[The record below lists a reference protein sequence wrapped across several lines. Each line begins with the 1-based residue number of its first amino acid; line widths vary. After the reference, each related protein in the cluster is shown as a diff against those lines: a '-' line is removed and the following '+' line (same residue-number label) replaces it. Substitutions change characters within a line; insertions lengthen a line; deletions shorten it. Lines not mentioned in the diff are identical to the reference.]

1 MRNETIAVLT
11 AYAAANPDVML
22 LTADLGYSVLEQ
34 FADQL
39 PDQYANVGVCEQAMV
54 GIAAGLAL
62 SGKRVA
68 LYSIANFPTLRCLE
82 QLRNDVC
89 YHNLPVTV
97 ISVGGGLA
105 YGPQGYTHHG
115 LEDLGIMAMLPHM
128 AVTCPADPHEAE
140 QLLPQLLERR
150 GPAYL
155 RLGRAGE
162 PVLHDA
168 ATPIP
173 LGKAVTL
180 RRGHDVA
187 LIATGPILGRANAA
201 ADLLA
206 ERGISASVV
215 SFPAISP
222 LDEESVISLAAS
234 HRALLTIEEHSANG
248 GFGSRIADLLMISG
262 TPVRFGKYGTTD
274 ALRGKVGSQSYLL
287 DLLPAIA
294 DRAAA
299 LL

>member
-1 MRNETIAVLT
+1 
-11 AYAAANPDVML
+11 
-22 LTADLGYSVLEQ
+22 
-34 FADQL
+34 
-39 PDQYANVGVCEQAMV
+39 
-54 GIAAGLAL
+54 
-62 SGKRVA
+62 
-68 LYSIANFPTLRCLE
+68 
-82 QLRNDVC
+82 
-89 YHNLPVTV
+89 
-97 ISVGGGLA
+97 
-105 YGPQGYTHHG
+105 
-115 LEDLGIMAMLPHM
+115 
-128 AVTCPADPHEAE
+128 
-140 QLLPQLLERR
+140 
-150 GPAYL
+150 
-155 RLGRAGE
+155 
-162 PVLHDA
+162 
-168 ATPIP
+168 
-173 LGKAVTL
+173 
-180 RRGHDVA
+180 